1 VFALRRPASIEVT
14 AVEVQV
20 TVQEQVATTTMTTRL
35 RNPGNTDLAAELMV
49 PVPDGAV
56 VRGLACKGADDA
68 PNAEVLRKA
77 AARETYE
84 ALASAAEDPALLE
97 FVNYNLV
104 RTSVFPVQA
113 GRTQSVR
120 LTYEH
125 LLPSDGGRIDYLL
138 PRTESIDY
146 RVPWN
151 ISVETRSAK
160 PIATV
165 YSPTHDLETKRPGP
179 NAVSVT
185 VAASSRTVPGPFRLS
200 YLLQQDGLGTSLL
213 AYPEPR
219 VGGGYFLLLAG
230 LPTPSDTE
238 RGRAR
243 IKREVSLVIDRSGS
257 MHGEKMRQV
266 RDAALKVIDRL
277 EDGEAFNI
285 MVYGPTVEPF
295 SPKPVLKSKETVEKA
310 RRYLSEVQARGG
322 TNIHDALA
330 NALQQKPARDM
341 LPIVLFLT
349 DGLPTIGQTEE
360 VAIRNLADQ
369 TNPYGRRVF
378 TFGVGVDVNSPLLQS
393 IANRTRASANVVLP
407 KQDVEAKVAQV
418 FERLTGPIL
427 ASPKLAVLRRDGEPA
442 SGRIADAIPSK
453 LPDVF
458 EGGQLVVLGRY
469 LREDPLTFRLTGNHL
484 GKERTF
490 QFPFDPRKATTLNGF
505 VARLWASRR
514 IGVLVDAI
522 REAGAGEPPFQTQ
535 AAPQISAETQKL
547 IDEVVRLSTEF
558 GILTEYTAFL
568 AREGTDLTQRKQVQ
582 SEVGANFGQRAMRI
596 RSGIS
601 SWNQELNSAR
611 YQNQLRVNLNNDYLD
626 ANLDSVSI
634 TTVQQVN
641 DRAFYLK
648 NGIWVDSR
656 IVDRQAQK
664 PAKVVRFGSRA
675 FRKLTD
681 QLAEQG
687 RQGCLSLNRDTVLLV
702 DDKSILIKQPSGTH
716 GIAAQAKPGDGIR
729 AEISQES
736 EAKMVEE

>member
-1 VFALRRPASIEVT
+1 
-14 AVEVQV
+14 
-20 TVQEQVATTTMTTRL
+20 MTTRL
-35 RNPGNTDLAAELMV
+35 RNPGNTDLEAELIV
-49 PVPDGAV
+49 PVPDGAA
-56 VRGLACKGADDA
+56 VRGFTCQGVGGDTPK
-68 PNAEVLRKA
+68 AEVLQAA
-77 AARETYE
+77 AARDAYH
-84 ALASAAEDPALLE
+84 ALASAARDPALLE
-97 FVNYNLV
+97 FVGYNLV
-104 RTSVFPVQA
+104 RTSPFPVEA

-125 LLPSDGGRIDYLL
+125 LLPSDGGRVDYLL

-151 ISVETRSAK
+151 ISVEIRSTK

-165 YSPTHDLETKRPGP
+165 YSPSHDLETKRTSPEV
-179 NAVSVT
+179 VSVT
-185 VAASSRTVPGPFRLS
+185 VASSSRTVPGPFRLS
-200 YLLQQDGLGTSLL
+200 YLLQQDGLSTSLI

-219 VGGGYFLLLAG
+219 AGGGYFLLLAG
-230 LPTPSDTE
+230 LAASDTE
-238 RGRAR
+238 KGRTR
-243 IKREVSLVIDRSGS
+243 IKREVTLVIDRSGS
-257 MHGEKMRQV
+257 MHGEKLKQA
-266 RDAALKVIDRL
+266 RDAALQVLGRL

-295 SPKPVLKSKETVEKA
+295 SPKPVLKSKATVEQA
-310 RRYLSEVQARGG
+310 RRYLNEVQARGG

-369 TNPYGRRVF
+369 TNPYDRRVF

-393 IANRTRASANVVLP
+393 ISNRTRASATVVLP
-407 KQDVEAKVAQV
+407 QQDVEAKVAQV
-418 FERLTGPIL
+418 FARLAGPIL
-427 ASPKLAVLRRDGEPA
+427 AAPKLAVIGRDGEPV
-442 SGRIADAIPSK
+442 SGRVADTIPSK

-469 LREDPLTFRLTGNHL
+469 LREEPLTFRLTGNYL
-484 GKERTF
+484 GKERSF
-490 QFPFDPRKATTLNGF
+490 EFAFDPHQATTFNGF

-514 IGVLVDAI
+514 IGVLVEAI

-535 AAPQISAETQKL
+535 ATPPINVDTRKL
-547 IDEVVRLSTEF
+547 MDEVVHLSTEF

-568 AREGTDLTQRKQVQ
+568 AREGTDLTQKKQVQ
-582 SEVGANFGQRAMRI
+582 SQAGDNFSQRAMRT
-596 RSGIS
+596 RSGVS
-601 SWNQELNSAR
+601 SWNQELNSVR
-611 YQNQLRVNLNNDYLD
+611 QQTQLRVNYNNDFFD
-626 ANLDSVSI
+626 ANLNPVAI

-648 NGIWVDSR
+648 HGIWVDSR
-656 IVDRQAQK
+656 IVGRQAQE

-687 RQGCLSLNRDTVLLV
+687 RQGCLSLNRDTCLLV
-702 DDKSILIKQPSGTH
+702 DDGSVLIKQPSSTH
-716 GIAAQAKPGDGIR
+716 GIAAEAKPGDGVR
-729 AEISQES
+729 AKISRDS